1 MTKKCWAVLADK
13 PIESEKLNE
22 ELIEDTQSL
31 FVCIHIYV
39 KSVDLAAIV
48 LISIFLY
55 NNKIETIVM
64 VVVVVVVLSFVRN

>member
-1 MTKKCWAVLADK
+1 MTKKYWAVLADK

-48 LISIFLY
+48 LIS
-55 NNKIETIVM
+55 
-64 VVVVVVVLSFVRN
+64 SFFFPTTK